1 MRSAFV
7 LATLLLV
14 GGIWAQKPTG
24 GTVTAEV
31 GLQGAINN
39 INIAIAPIRGAR
51 LRYFLGDNLAVRL
64 GLNLQSQSHTDRDFE
79 NPDGTGGV
87 GEEKNTYFLFGFRP
101 GVEYHFAG
109 GEKLSTFAGAQLIL
123 DITSAKTTRTN
134 YVPGGG
140 YTPNFTQTVDG
151 EAQFGPLTY
160 NKGTTFGLGLYS
172 GFDWYFTEKVYLG
185 IEWGLN
191 FTSTSNSDVTTTT
204 SAGGIT
210 TIQKT
215 AGSREGGLAVSSV
228 GVLRLGY
235 QF

>member
-1 MRSAFV
+1 MRSV
-7 LATLLLV
+7 LALAILLLL

-39 INIAIAPIRGAR
+39 LTVNPIAGAR

-64 GLNLQSQSHTDRDFE
+64 GLNLTSQSQTDRDFE
-79 NPDGTGGV
+79 NPDGTGDV
-87 GEEKNTYFLFGFRP
+87 GEEKHTYFLFGFRP

-123 DITSAKTTRTN
+123 DITSAKTTRSN
-134 YVPGGG
+134 YAGGA
-140 YTPNFTQTVDG
+140 YSANFSQTVDG
-151 EAQFGPLTY
+151 QSNFGQ
-160 NKGTTFGLGLYS
+160 KGTTFGLGLYS
-172 GFDWYFTEKVYLG
+172 GFDWYFVEKVYLG

-191 FTSTSNSDVTTTT
+191 FTSTSTADVTTTT
-204 SAGGIT
+204 SIAGNTVVTKQAGGRQGLLDVN
-210 TIQKT
+210 TI
-215 AGSREGGLAVSSV
+215 AL
-228 GVLRLGY
+228 LRLGY

>member
-39 INIAIAPIRGAR
+39 IAIAPIGGAR
-51 LRYFLGDNLAVRL
+51 LRYFLGDNLAARL
-64 GLNLQSQSHTDRDFE
+64 SLNLQSQSQTDRVFE
-79 NPDGTGGV
+79 NRDGTGGV
-87 GEEKNTYFLFGFRP
+87 GEEKNTFFLFGFRP

-123 DITSAKTTRTN
+123 DITSAKTTRNN
-134 YVPGGG
+134 YVGGG
-140 YTPNFTQTVDG
+140 YSPNFTQTVDG
-151 EAQFGPLTY
+151 QSNLGA
-160 NKGTTFGLGLYS
+160 KGTTFGLGLYS

-191 FTSTSNSDVTTTT
+191 FASTSNSDVTITT

-215 AGSREGGLAVSSV
+215 AGSKAGGLEVSSV
-228 GVLRLGY
+228 GILRLGY

>member
-1 MRSAFV
+1 MRNAFV

-39 INIAIAPIRGAR
+39 IAIAPIGGAR
-51 LRYFLGDNLAVRL
+51 LRYFLGDNLAARL
-64 GLNLQSQSHTDRDFE
+64 SLNLQSQSQTNRVFE
-79 NPDGTGGV
+79 NPDGTGGE
-87 GEEKNTYFLFGFRP
+87 GEEKNTFFLFGFRP

-123 DITSAKTTRTN
+123 DITSAKTTRNN
-134 YVPGGG
+134 YSGG
-140 YTPNFTQTVDG
+140 YFPNFTETVDG
-151 EAQFGPLTY
+151 QSNLGA
-160 NKGTTFGLGLYS
+160 KGTTFGLGLYS

-191 FTSTSNSDVTTTT
+191 FASTSNSDVTITT
-204 SAGGIT
+204 SAGGTT
-210 TIQKT
+210 TIRKT
-215 AGSREGGLAVSSV
+215 AGSKAGGLAVFSV
-228 GVLRLGY
+228 GILRLGY

>member
-39 INIAIAPIRGAR
+39 IAIAPIGGAR
-51 LRYFLGDNLAVRL
+51 LRYFLGDNLAARL
-64 GLNLQSQSHTDRDFE
+64 SLNLQSQSQTDRVFE
-79 NPDGTGGV
+79 NRDGTGGV
-87 GEEKNTYFLFGFRP
+87 GEEKNTFFLFGFRP

-123 DITSAKTTRTN
+123 DITSAKTTRNN
-134 YVPGGG
+134 YVGGG
-140 YTPNFTQTVDG
+140 YSPNFTQTVDG
-151 EAQFGPLTY
+151 QSNLGA
-160 NKGTTFGLGLYS
+160 KGTTFGLGLYS

-191 FTSTSNSDVTTTT
+191 FTSTSNSDVTITT
-204 SAGGIT
+204 SAGGTT

-215 AGSREGGLAVSSV
+215 AGSKAGGLAVFSV
-228 GVLRLGY
+228 GILRLGY

>member
-7 LATLLLV
+7 LVTLLLV

-39 INIAIAPIRGAR
+39 IAIAPIGGAR
-51 LRYFLGDNLAVRL
+51 LRYFLGDNLAARL
-64 GLNLQSQSHTDRDFE
+64 SLNLQSQSQTDRVFE
-79 NPDGTGGV
+79 NRDGTGGV
-87 GEEKNTYFLFGFRP
+87 GEEKNTFFLFGFRP

-123 DITSAKTTRTN
+123 DITSAKTTRNN
-134 YVPGGG
+134 YSYNNMDVPIYFPN
-140 YTPNFTQTVDG
+140 YTRTEDG
-151 EAQFGPLTY
+151 RSALGA
-160 NKGTTFGLGLYS
+160 KGTTFGLGLYS

-191 FTSTSNSDVTTTT
+191 FASTSNSDVTITT
-204 SAGGIT
+204 SAGGTT

-215 AGSREGGLAVSSV
+215 AGSKAGGLAVFSV
-228 GVLRLGY
+228 GILRLGY

>member
-7 LATLLLV
+7 LAILLLV

-39 INIAIAPIRGAR
+39 ITINPIAGAR
-51 LRYFLGDNLAVRL
+51 VRYFLGDNLAVRL
-64 GLNLQSQSHTDRDFE
+64 GLNLQSQSQTDRVFE

-87 GEEKNTYFLFGFRP
+87 GEKKETFFLFGFRP

-134 YVPGGG
+134 YAPGGG
-140 YTPNFTQTVDG
+140 YTPNFTQTIDG
-151 EAQFGPLTY
+151 QSNLGA
-160 NKGTTFGLGLYS
+160 KGTTFGLGLYS
-172 GFDWYFTEKVYLG
+172 GFDWYFIEKVYLG

-191 FTSTSNSDVTTTT
+191 FTSTSHSDVTITT
-204 SAGGIT
+204 SAGGTT

-215 AGSREGGLAVSSV
+215 AGSKAGDLAVFSV
-228 GVLRLGY
+228 GILRLGY

>member
-39 INIAIAPIRGAR
+39 IAIAPIGGAR

-64 GLNLQSQSHTDRDFE
+64 GLNLQSQSQTDRIFE
-79 NPDGTGGV
+79 NRDGTGGV
-87 GEEKNTYFLFGFRP
+87 GEEKNTFFLFGFRP

-123 DITSAKTTRTN
+123 DIASAKTTRTN
-134 YVPGGG
+134 YAPGVG
-140 YTPNFTQTVDG
+140 YTPNFTETVDG
-151 EAQFGPLTY
+151 QARIGPVTY

-204 SAGGIT
+204 SAGGNT
-210 TIQKT
+210 STRKV
-215 AGSREGGLAVSSV
+215 AGSKEGGLAVFSV

>member
-39 INIAIAPIRGAR
+39 IQIAPIGGAR

-64 GLNLQSQSHTDRDFE
+64 GLNLQSQSQTDRIFE
-79 NPDGTGGV
+79 NRDGTGGV
-87 GEEKNTYFLFGFRP
+87 GEEKNTFFLFGFRP

-123 DITSAKTTRTN
+123 DIASAKTTRNN
-134 YVPGGG
+134 YSYNIVGDPIYLPN
-140 YTPNFTQTVDG
+140 YTETVDG
-151 EAQFGPLTY
+151 SSSLGA
-160 NKGTTFGLGLYS
+160 KGTTFGLGLYS

-191 FTSTSNSDVTTTT
+191 FTSTSYSDVTTTT
-204 SAGGIT
+204 SAGGTT
-210 TIQKT
+210 TIRKT
-215 AGSREGGLAVSSV
+215 AGSKAGGLAVSSV

>member
-7 LATLLLV
+7 LATLLLI

-39 INIAIAPIRGAR
+39 IAISPIRGAR
-51 LRYFLGDNLAVRL
+51 LRYFLGDNLAARL
-64 GLNLQSQSHTDRDFE
+64 SLNLQSQSQTDRVFE

-87 GEEKNTYFLFGFRP
+87 GEKKETFFLFGFRP

-123 DITSAKTTRTN
+123 DITSAKTTRNN
-134 YVPGGG
+134 YGVGGR
-140 YTPNFTQTVDG
+140 YSPNFTETVDG
-151 EAQFGPLTY
+151 QSNLGA
-160 NKGTTFGLGLYS
+160 KGTTFGLGLYS

-185 IEWGLN
+185 IEWGLD
-191 FTSTSNSDVTTTT
+191 FTSTSYSDVTTTT
-204 SAGGIT
+204 STGGTT

-215 AGSREGGLAVSSV
+215 AGSKAGGLAVSTVS
-228 GVLRLGY
+228 VLRLGY

>member
-39 INIAIAPIRGAR
+39 IQIVPIAGAR
-51 LRYFLGDNLAVRL
+51 VRYFLGDNLAARI
-64 GLNLQSQSHTDRDFE
+64 GLNLTSQSETKRDYE
-79 NPDGTGGV
+79 RDDGTGGV
-87 GEEKNTYFLFGFRP
+87 GEEKLSYFLFGFRP

-123 DITSAKTTRTN
+123 DLTSAKTTRTN
-134 YVPGGG
+134 YRNGS
-140 YTPNFTQTVDG
+140 YRADFSQTISG
-151 EAQFGPLTY
+151 EARFDPLRIY
-160 NKGTTFGLGLYS
+160 NSGTTFGLGLYS

-191 FTSTSNSDVTTTT
+191 FLRTSYSDVTIKT
-204 SAGGIT
+204 SIAGIT
-210 TIQKT
+210 TETKQ
-215 AGSREGGLAVSSV
+215 AGGRAGDLLVNTV